1 MDARIAMDGTAGTNG
16 TNGRE
21 ERAGMNEA
29 MPHPSRDADAALP
42 APIAATLRRLHAV
55 LPQPAGQAR
64 ALLARTLAPLAASRW
79 PEVAWSFSS
88 LTNTGMPV
96 EFAWTSREAA
106 VRWTA
111 EVAAPEA
118 DDAAR
123 LALAAQ
129 ALDWRGELRPWL
141 EHQRGARLKFGAWAS
156 ARHGEDFAA
165 KLYAD
170 LPAGR
175 LPPQWAGRHRL
186 FDSPLLFWRMCGI
199 NPDGSVEG
207 YARADELDLAALRSL
222 ARATL
227 GDETALLQR
236 LLRVLPAD
244 DLPRPSG
251 ISLALSAQGQVR
263 ALTWFTFAKAIFRD
277 DAEVER
283 CLRGQGEGRSA
294 EVYAALAAGPADGR
308 WRHGMIG
315 VGADIAGN
323 AWVQCGVRPT

>member
-1 MDARIAMDGTAGTNG
+1 MEANIARDGQRAETAAMS
-16 TNGRE
+16 
-21 ERAGMNEA
+21 EA
-29 MPHPSRDADAALP
+29 MPNTTRDAILP
-42 APIAATLRRLHAV
+42 APVAATLRRLRAV
-55 LPQPAGQAR
+55 LPAQADEAG

-88 LTNTGMPV
+88 LTNTGLPV

-111 EVAAPEA
+111 EVAEPEA

-123 LALAAQ
+123 LQRAAQ
-129 ALDWRGELRPWL
+129 ALDWSGDVRDWI

-170 LPAGR
+170 LPEGR
-175 LPPQWAGRHRL
+175 LPPQWRGRHPL
-186 FDSPLLFWRMCGI
+186 FDSTLLFWRMCGV
-199 NPDGSVEG
+199 NPDGSVEC
-207 YARADELDLAALRSL
+207 YARADELDLAALRQL
-222 ARATL
+222 ARAAL
-227 GDETALLQR
+227 GDEAALLQR

-277 DAEVER
+277 DAEAER
-283 CLRGQGEGRSA
+283 CLRAQGEGRSA
-294 EVYAALAAGPADGR
+294 QVYAALAAGPADGR

>member
-1 MDARIAMDGTAGTNG
+1 MDANIARDGQCRQTRAMDELGASAPNDAG
-16 TNGRE
+16 
-21 ERAGMNEA
+21 
-29 MPHPSRDADAALP
+29 LP
-42 APIAATLRRLHAV
+42 ASVAATLQRLRAV
-55 LPQPAGQAR
+55 LPAQAEQAQAR
-64 ALLARTLAPLAASRW
+64 LARALAPLAASRW
-79 PEVAWSFSS
+79 PQVAWSFSS
-88 LTNTGMPV
+88 LTNTGLPV

-111 EVAAPEA
+111 EVAEPEA

-123 LALAAQ
+123 LQRAAQ
-129 ALDWRGELRPWL
+129 AVDWCGDLQPWID
-141 EHQRGARLKFGAWAS
+141 HQRGARLKFGAWAS

-175 LPPQWAGRHRL
+175 LPPQWRDRHPA
-186 FDSPLLFWRMCGI
+186 FASQLLFWRMCGV
-199 NPDGSVEG
+199 NPDGSVEC
-207 YARADELDLAALRSL
+207 YARADELDLAALRAL

-227 GDETALLQR
+227 GDEAALLQR
-236 LLRVLPAD
+236 LMQVLPAD

-283 CLRGQGEGRSA
+283 RLRGQGEGRSA

>member
-1 MDARIAMDGTAGTNG
+1 MDANIARDGRCTQAK
-16 TNGRE
+16 
-21 ERAGMNEA
+21 AMNEA
-29 MPHPSRDADAALP
+29 GTRAPADAGLP
-42 APIAATLRRLHAV
+42 APVAATLQRLRAV
-55 LPQPAGQAR
+55 LPAQAEQAQAR
-64 ALLARTLAPLAASRW
+64 LARTLAPLAASRW
-79 PEVAWSFSS
+79 PEVAWRFSS
-88 LTNTGMPV
+88 LTNTGLPV

-111 EVAAPEA
+111 EVAEPEA

-123 LALAAQ
+123 LQRAAQ
-129 ALDWRGELRPWL
+129 ALDWDGDLQPWI

-175 LPPQWAGRHRL
+175 LPPQWRGRHRV
-186 FDSPLLFWRMCGI
+186 FDSTLLFWRMCGF
-199 NPDGSVEG
+199 NPDGSVEC
-207 YARADELDLAALRSL
+207 YARADELDLAALGAL

-227 GDETALLQR
+227 GDEAALLQR
-236 LLRVLPAD
+236 LQRVLPAD

-283 CLRGQGEGRSA
+283 RLRTQGEGRSA
-294 EVYAALAAGPADGR
+294 QVYAALAAGPADGR

>member
-1 MDARIAMDGTAGTNG
+1 MDANIARDGRCTQAK
-16 TNGRE
+16 
-21 ERAGMNEA
+21 AMNEA
-29 MPHPSRDADAALP
+29 GTHAPADAGLP
-42 APIAATLRRLHAV
+42 APVAATLQRLRAV
-55 LPQPAGQAR
+55 LPAQAEQAQAR
-64 ALLARTLAPLAASRW
+64 LARTLAPLAASRW
-79 PEVAWSFSS
+79 PEVAWGFSS
-88 LTNTGMPV
+88 LTNTGLPV

-111 EVAAPEA
+111 EVAEPEA

-123 LALAAQ
+123 LQRAAQ
-129 ALDWRGELRPWL
+129 ALDWDGDLQPWI

-175 LPPQWAGRHRL
+175 LPPQWRGRHRV
-186 FDSPLLFWRMCGI
+186 FDSTLLFWRMCGI
-199 NPDGSVEG
+199 NPDGSVEC
-207 YARADELDLAALRSL
+207 YARANELDLAALGAL

-227 GDETALLQR
+227 GDEAALLQR
-236 LLRVLPAD
+236 LQRVLPAD

-283 CLRGQGEGRSA
+283 RLRAQGEGRSA
-294 EVYAALAAGPADGR
+294 QVYAALAAGPADGR